1 MNNSFRSD
9 LIKVVAAQLFFQ
21 IIVALLLHF
30 YPKELDIE
38 IIQAFNISAYVL
50 ISLLLLLSRRYMNA
64 NRDIVNILTFIFV
77 YLSLSSLIMILISQ
91 EQYNKQ
97 FTTYLF
103 YSIVFPLISSFFTNY
118 LFFYALW
125 PKGKINKLVLASAF
139 VTIFIMVTV
148 FYHVPFFAD
157 FMKHGEDYSL
167 AVIFDVQI
175 NVYYV
180 YIFNLMF
187 LIFFWINYFQE
198 QFALSDYLPAVLS
211 IYLLMI
217 LNEIYQ
223 LYNLMH
229 NLQNYIGAQYFNA
242 IVNIGFIAILFIRLH
257 YLTGPNR
264 TEGENFVLNYE
275 FLRGYKNKPSVSLL
289 DKALKKM
296 GKGRLFIF
304 SIVLFFFISIPLM
317 VLGDLSYANRFNIL
331 LMLTFLLGVL
341 ITGLYN
347 TQRRWYRTHKFLVK
361 PKKKML

>member
-1 MNNSFRSD
+1 LNNSFRSD

-264 TEGENFVLNYE
+264 TEGENFVLN
-275 FLRGYKNKPSVSLL
+275 
-289 DKALKKM
+289 
-296 GKGRLFIF
+296 
-304 SIVLFFFISIPLM
+304 
-317 VLGDLSYANRFNIL
+317 
-331 LMLTFLLGVL
+331 
-341 ITGLYN
+341 
-347 TQRRWYRTHKFLVK
+347 
-361 PKKKML
+361 